1 MRARGSY
8 GFKVAATAVVAVVAL
23 VGAVPGTAGAGSF
36 PVQPKKATSTPAPKF
51 SFSAEPYA
59 APGTAQRS
67 EFSYG
72 LLPGHSVVDQFVVTN
87 SSATTQTFEVYPEDA
102 TNIPGSG
109 GYGFQ
114 QQANIH
120 NTQVGKWL
128 TIGQT
133 RFSVPPG
140 KAVVDTFQ
148 LSVPNSA
155 APGDHVGAV
164 VVQEVESKA
173 QRQAGTGVNIVLR
186 IAVPVFVRVVGPIHA
201 SLTISNVTVF
211 HATPLIPGIGNSK
224 VAVRFTVV
232 NSGNAILDPKSA
244 FVSITGFIGGTIH
257 SYTVHQTAGSQNAS
271 AHHPLPAQMLPGAKL
286 TLTEL
291 WNGLPPFD
299 PMTAHVTV
307 HAVQPIGGLPPSA
320 SATASFLYFPWLV
333 VVIVVLLIAAFI
345 WWRRRRRQN
354 RIKATRGRHSRT
366 TPQATPTPRPSESPK
381 PKPAPE
387 PSKAPSAPL

>member
-1 MRARGSY
+1 M
-8 GFKVAATAVVAVVAL
+8 AATAVVAVVAL
-23 VGAVPGTAGAGSF
+23 VGAVPGTAGAGSL
-36 PVQPKKATSTPAPKF
+36 PVQSKTPTSGPAPKF
-51 SFSAEPYA
+51 AFSAEPYS

-67 EFSYG
+67 DFSYG

-87 SSATTQTFEVYPEDA
+87 SSSGTQTFEVYPEDA

-120 NTQVGKWL
+120 NTQVGKWI
-128 TIGQT
+128 TVGNKT
-133 RFSVPPG
+133 FSVPPG

-164 VVQEVESKA
+164 VVQQVPSKA
-173 QRQAGTGVNIVLR
+173 QRQSGTGVNIVLR

-244 FVSITGFIGGTIH
+244 SVTITGFIGGTIH
-257 SYTVHQTAGSQNAS
+257 SYTVHQTKGTQTSS
-271 AHHPLPAQMLPGAKL
+271 AKHPLPAQMLPGGKL

-307 HAVQPIGGLPPSA
+307 HDVQPIGGIPTSA

-333 VVIVVLLIAAFI
+333 VVIVVLLIVAFI
-345 WWRRRRRQN
+345 WWRRRRRQK
-354 RIKATRGRHSRT
+354 RIKAARGRHSRT
-366 TPQATPTPRPSESPK
+366 TPDAARPTRGGAASPVA
-381 PKPAPE
+381 PPPAPPE
-387 PSKAPSAPL
+387 PSTAPRAPL

>member
-1 MRARGSY
+1 MRSRSSLTCR
-8 GFKVAATAVVAVVAL
+8 VAATAVVAVVSL
-23 VGAVPGTAGAGSF
+23 VGAVPGTAGAGSL
-36 PVQPKKATSTPAPKF
+36 PVQSKTATSATAPKF
-51 SFSAEPYA
+51 AFSAEPYS

-87 SSATTQTFEVYPEDA
+87 SSSSTQTFEVYPEDA

-120 NTQVGKWL
+120 NTQVGKWI
-128 TIGQT
+128 TVGQT

-164 VVQEVESKA
+164 VVQQVESNA
-173 QRQAGTGVNIVLR
+173 QKKSGTGVNIVLR

-211 HATPLIPGIGNSK
+211 HATPLIPGIGNAK

-244 FVSITGFIGGTIH
+244 SVSITGSIGGTIH
-257 SYTVHQTAGSQNAS
+257 SYTVHQTKGTQSAS

-291 WNGLPPFD
+291 WKGLPPFD

-307 HAVQPIGGLPPSA
+307 HAVQPIGGLPTSA
-320 SATASFLYFPWLV
+320 STTASFLYFPWLV

-345 WWRRRRRQN
+345 WWRRRRRQK
-354 RIKATRGRHSRT
+354 RIKAARGRRSRT
-366 TPQATPTPRPSESPK
+366 TAPATATSRPPEAPK
-381 PKPAPE
+381 PEPDPD
-387 PSKAPSAPL
+387 PSKTPSAPL